1 LGHMTLCGRLV
12 SCYHPDMT
20 KPVLPVEPS
29 QRGSRPYQ
37 LARAL
42 DILQGWRDDVTF
54 AALARRHGVTTQR
67 IQQIHAQALRRG
79 YDEILDD
86 MTAMGM

>member
-1 LGHMTLCGRLV
+1 
-12 SCYHPDMT
+12 MT
-20 KPVLPVEPS
+20 KPVLPIAPS
-29 QRGSRPYQ
+29 PRESRPYQ

-42 DILQGWRDDVTF
+42 DILQGRRDDVTF
-54 AALARRHGVTTQR
+54 AELTTRHGVTTQR

-86 MTAMGM
+86 MAVMGK